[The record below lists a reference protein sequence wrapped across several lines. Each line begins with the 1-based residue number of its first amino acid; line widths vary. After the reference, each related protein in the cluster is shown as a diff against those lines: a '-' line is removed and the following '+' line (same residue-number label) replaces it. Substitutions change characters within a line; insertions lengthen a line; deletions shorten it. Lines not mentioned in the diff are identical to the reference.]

1 MAEAL
6 IAGFHRM
13 AHLVRPVPV
22 GYDGFIWLHS
32 DGFIWPHLAIG

>member
-1 MAEAL
+1 MIKLSARLYACL
-6 IAGFHRM
+6 
-13 AHLVRPVPV
+13 RPAD